1 AAVAVAREGGAAEA
15 GPGGARAQLL
25 ERLEAFREERRL
37 GRVLQAM
44 RERVTAAR
52 ELNAVLSSLVTSTLP
67 TIRSSETTAVSYSG
81 PWPEDSGYLPQCSI
95 VSWQLLIGPLG
106 FPNATCRNQIGG
118 KAEEGDLASGKGGE
132 KRGKERRGEGRSERE
147 GEKERSDR
155 KGDERKGDERKGDER
170 KGDERKGDERKGDE
184 RKGDEKKGEKGSGEE
199 GSSRGRGEGTGG
211 GKGRDV
217 AVGSK
222 QGIGGLFVGGLAREG
237 GLVVGGLGGGE
248 GGLEGEGGFSAGLL
262 LSRALVVAQ
271 RRLGGLAGVQPN
283 LPSSTAQVTL
293 SPSASSPSSHASS
306 HASLLLDGLFS
317 LESEAIAGLNNFNA
331 DSVAAV
337 VSAAEKGGATV
348 VDIACDADLV
358 RLARSLA
365 SLPICVSAV
374 EPEKFVEAVAA
385 GAHMIEIGNFDSFY
399 PDGRE
404 FTAEEVL
411 DLTRRT
417 RQLLPSI
424 ALSVTVPHT
433 LPLPEQVALA
443 EALQECGADVIQ
455 TEGGTSSAA
464 SSAGVQG
471 LVEKATPTI
480 AATYSI
486 ARAVT
491 IPVMCASGLSAVT
504 VPLAF
509 AAGASG
515 VGVGSAINRLNEPIA
530 MVAAVC
536 EIADAVNSQVTG
548 KKAAVSGANN

>member
-1 AAVAVAREGGAAEA
+1 MAT
-15 GPGGARAQLL
+15 L
-25 ERLEAFREERRL
+25 
-37 GRVLQAM
+37 
-44 RERVTAAR
+44 T
-52 ELNAVLSSLVTSTLP
+52 SSLST
-67 TIRSSETTAVSYSG
+67 TVATTA
-81 PWPEDSGYLPQCSI
+81 
-95 VSWQLLIGPLG
+95 
-106 FPNATCRNQIGG
+106 
-118 KAEEGDLASGKGGE
+118 
-132 KRGKERRGEGRSERE
+132 
-147 GEKERSDR
+147 
-155 KGDERKGDERKGDER
+155 
-170 KGDERKGDERKGDE
+170 
-184 RKGDEKKGEKGSGEE
+184 
-199 GSSRGRGEGTGG
+199 
-211 GKGRDV
+211 
-217 AVGSK
+217 
-222 QGIGGLFVGGLAREG
+222 
-237 GLVVGGLGGGE
+237 
-248 GGLEGEGGFSAGLL
+248 FSASAAS
-262 LSRALVVAQ
+262 SRALASSAAISGTPVLRSAASVSKRAP
-271 RRLGGLAGVQPN
+271 AGKTNGSVRC
-283 LPSSTAQVTL
+283 SAK
-293 SPSASSPSSHASS
+293 PSACN
-306 HASLLLDGLFS
+306 D
-317 LESEAIAGLNNFNA
+317 ESNRAFAMRTFREKKAFKAIAGLNNFNA

-358 RLARSLA
+358 RLARSLT

-417 RQLLPSI
+417 RQLLPAI

-530 MVAAVC
+530 MVAAVR
-536 EIADAVNSQVTG
+536 EIADAVNSQVTE
-548 KKAAVSGANN
+548 KKAATSGANN